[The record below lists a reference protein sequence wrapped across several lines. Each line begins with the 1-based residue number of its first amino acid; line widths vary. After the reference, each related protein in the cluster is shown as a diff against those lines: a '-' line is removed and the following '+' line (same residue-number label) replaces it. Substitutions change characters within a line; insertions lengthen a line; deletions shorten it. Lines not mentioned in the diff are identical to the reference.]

1 MLSGLARMMLTASA
15 IAPVSL
21 VYAWVSFMQDEMLV
35 AATAAGVAL
44 SALAACLTVLRVAR
58 KELERLPFS
67 AQEIEPADSENIGFM
82 LLYILPLF
90 TDKINTLNW
99 GIWVPII
106 AIFSV
111 ITATGYG
118 YHFNPLLGLLR
129 WHFYK
134 ITSKEGVTY
143 VLITK
148 KHIRKASQNLK
159 VGQLTEY
166 ILLDLES

>member
-1 MLSGLARMMLTASA
+1 MLSRFAKTLLTASA
-15 IAPVSL
+15 IAPISF
-21 VYAWVSFMQDEMLV
+21 VYAWAAYHQGEGSVALIAVLVGV
-35 AATAAGVAL
+35 AAV
-44 SALAACLTVLRVAR
+44 AACMIVLRFAR
-58 KELERLPFS
+58 TGLERIPFK

-82 LLYILPLF
+82 LLYLLPLF

-99 GIWVPII
+99 EIWIPIV

-134 ITSKEGVTY
+134 ITSTEGVTY

-148 KHIRKASQNLK
+148 KHIRRASQVLS